1 MHAATGA
8 PLLLLGWVSVLV
20 VGYRLLGGP
29 SSQLDWLPGAG
40 PLVGWGGLM
49 TLGLAAH
56 LGVRIR
62 LGDALENTA
71 SEADADGRSLRMG
84 AGALSLLAGIA
95 ALFLVAGVVFGGRS
109 APEVYTLLDQALSG
123 SVGVGVACFLGAAGG
138 LYLSEEL
145 PRATV
150 QLGVVRTERALR
162 ATQVI
167 SLLIGGILFAASMN
181 LVSHFS
187 VGRAL
192 LGAAAGGAP

>member
-20 VGYRLLGGP
+20 VGSRLLGGA

-40 PLVGWGGLM
+40 PLVAWWGVM
-49 TLGLAAH
+49 VLGLAAH
-56 LGVRIR
+56 LGAR
-62 LGDALENTA
+62 LRLRDALESPA
-71 SEADADGRSLRMG
+71 SEADAEGRSLRMG
-84 AGALSLLAGIA
+84 AGVLS
-95 ALFLVAGVVFGGRS
+95 LVAGVAALFVVAGVLFGGRS
-109 APEVYTLLDQALSG
+109 APEVYTVLDRALSG
-123 SVGVGVACFLGAAGG
+123 PVGVGVACFLGAGGG

-145 PRATV
+145 PRAAAR
-150 QLGVVRTERALR
+150 LGLLRSERALR

-167 SLLIGGILFAASMN
+167 SLLVGSILFAASMN

-192 LGAAAGGAP
+192 LGAAAGGSP